1 MANLTGAYLH
11 GAKLTRADLF
21 AAELPRARLRLANLT
36 WANLREAYLSR
47 ADLSWTDLAGAN
59 LREANLSMANLRG
72 ADLTWANMSMAN
84 LAGADFTRANL
95 TGIDLRGA
103 ILDDV
108 LGYINELKDQPIE
121 KGHRHR
127 GTVILEEGFTRC
139 LANPGYRPSPGLCM
153 PSEGLKGYSGARP
166 SCCIMDM

>member
-47 ADLSWTDLAGAN
+47 ADLSWT
-59 LREANLSMANLRG
+59 
-72 ADLTWANMSMAN
+72 DLTWANMSMAN